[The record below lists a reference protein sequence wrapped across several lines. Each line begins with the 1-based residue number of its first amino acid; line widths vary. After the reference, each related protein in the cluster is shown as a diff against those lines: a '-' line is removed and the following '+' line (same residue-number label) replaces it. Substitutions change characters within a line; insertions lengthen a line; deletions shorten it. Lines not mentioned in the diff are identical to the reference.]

1 MNRDAWIVDVVTD
14 GTVSST
20 YHVYEV
26 ADLVKEVTSYRD
38 HLKTFGEELPLLWRR
53 IIDPVCDEILQMGY
67 LSPVRC
73 EELNRRLRA
82 AETALSQRDISA
94 PPIRVRVKMSPSVI
108 QLEMVKLLQ
117 GKGLD
122 AGFLGEERESVG
134 ELRVKIVSLAFELRE
149 FRPIPPICKVFKGW
163 ENRLLTLPHPP
174 EGEEK
179 AERAMKLA
187 RLNVNMTLS
196 LYEALRAPWMSKA
209 KELPS
214 GAWLIECDGMR
225 LSHAVELLLSS
236 LLSRGE
242 DVLRRSPTYIVE

>member
-1 MNRDAWIVDVVTD
+1 MEVVTD

-20 YHVYEV
+20 YYVYEV
-26 ADLVKEVTSYRD
+26 CDLVKEVTSYRD

-53 IIDPVCDEILQMGY
+53 IIDPICNEVLQVGY
-67 LSPVRC
+67 LTPVRC

-82 AETALSQRDISA
+82 AETALSQRDICA

-117 GKGLD
+117 GRGFD

-149 FRPIPPICKVFKGW
+149 FRPIPPIGKVSREW
-163 ENRLLTLPHPP
+163 ENRLLTLPHAP

-179 AERAMKLA
+179 TERAMKIA

-196 LYEALRAPWMSKA
+196 LYEALRAPWMERP

-214 GAWLIECDGMR
+214 GAWLVECDGMR

-242 DVLRRSPTYIVE
+242 DVLRKSPTYVVE